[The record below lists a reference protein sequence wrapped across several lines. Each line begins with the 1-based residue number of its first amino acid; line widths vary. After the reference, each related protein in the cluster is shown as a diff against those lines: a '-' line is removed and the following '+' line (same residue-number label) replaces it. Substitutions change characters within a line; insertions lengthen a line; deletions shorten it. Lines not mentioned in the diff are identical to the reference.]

1 MPNIGPMELAVVL
14 VIALIFVGPK
24 KLPGLG
30 RSIGSG
36 LREFKD
42 TLSGTDPRSDISEVV
57 SDIRAEVDPRVAE
70 KEPANDA
77 EQDEADAAEQDEAED
92 EGRPEVAHPQS
103 SRETSAT
110 D

>member
-1 MPNIGPMELAVVL
+1 VPNIGPMELAVVL
-14 VIALIFVGPK
+14 VIALIIVGPK

-57 SDIRAEVDPRVAE
+57 SDIRTEVDPRVAE
-70 KEPANDA
+70 TERADDEEDGA
-77 EQDEADAAEQDEAED
+77 EEAQS
-92 EGRPEVAHPQS
+92 QS
-103 SRETSAT
+103 SSATSAT

>member
-42 TLSGTDPRSDISEVV
+42 TLSGSDPRSDISEVV
-57 SDIRAEVDPRVAE
+57 SDIRAEVDPRVVE
-70 KEPANDA
+70 KEPADDEEDGPEDDDRA
-77 EQDEADAAEQDEAED
+77 E
-92 EGRPEVAHPQS
+92 EVQPQS
-103 SRETSAT
+103 RTGTSAT

>member
-1 MPNIGPMELAVVL
+1 VPNIGPMELAVVL
-14 VIALIFVGPK
+14 LIALIFVGPK

-42 TLSGTDPRSDISEVV
+42 TLSGTDPRSHISEVV
-57 SDIRAEVDPRVAE
+57 SDIRAEVDPRVVD
-70 KEPANDA
+70 KEPADDA
-77 EQDEADAAEQDEAED
+77 EDRGDDEEDGDEDPVEEAQ
-92 EGRPEVAHPQS
+92 PHS
-103 SRETSAT
+103 SRGTSAT